1 MNFTFHSEAETEF
14 NQAIEHYEQCENG
27 LGYDFALE
35 VYSTIE
41 RILAY
46 PKSWPVLEDDVRRCL
61 THRFPFGVLYSVE
74 PEGIFILSVMH
85 LHRDPDYWKERK

>member
-1 MNFTFHSEAETEF
+1 MNFNFHSEAENEF
-14 NQAIEHYEQCENG
+14 NQAIEHYEQCEGG
-27 LGYDFALE
+27 LGFDFALE

-46 PKSWPVLEDDVRRCL
+46 PTTWPVLEDDVRRCL

-85 LHRDPDYWKERK
+85 LHRDPEYWKERK